1 MTNRPT
7 NLDRFSLWVLSTL
20 APEDCRDAILG
31 DAIELANQER
41 QSLWFSA
48 LSSAFPLAGLKFA
61 MLRWRDAI
69 ALAGFSGMVLIW
81 EFMIA
86 RQWSWPI
93 AREILPYSPMS
104 TAATCM
110 AMYVGLYGV
119 FALAAG
125 TLISVLSRAR
135 WTAGIGALLLTLTT
149 LAPPIVLMALPTSVD
164 SPIFRVS
171 QLATIAFGL
180 SVGHALSRHKM
191 RRAAPA

>member
-1 MTNRPT
+1 
-7 NLDRFSLWVLSTL
+7 
-20 APEDCRDAILG
+20 
-31 DAIELANQER
+31 
-41 QSLWFSA
+41 
-48 LSSAFPLAGLKFA
+48 
-61 MLRWRDAI
+61 
-69 ALAGFSGMVLIW
+69 LIW